1 MMRARL
7 LALSA
12 AVLLLSFAP
21 AAAQWTTLG
30 DMPAPARSGSTVTF
44 TSRQGVVAVTVL
56 SPDIMRVRFAPV
68 AKLGRDHSYAV
79 VTREFGD
86 PGATI
91 TTAGDTTTIAT
102 SALRMT
108 IRHRPFRIA
117 IADAQGT
124 SLDEDDPAM
133 GVAFSGAA
141 TRVFKRLRLD
151 EQVYGLGEK
160 NGKLNRR
167 GRMVGGY
174 SYTMWNSDTYGYD
187 ASTDPL
193 YASFP
198 FYMVMRNGRA
208 HGVFLDNTHRSNF
221 DIGHQF
227 QHILSF
233 GADGGELDYYFI
245 DGPDPKQ
252 VIARYT
258 QLTGRMPLPPMW
270 ALGYHQ
276 CRYSY
281 YPESRVRFIA
291 SNFRERRI
299 PADVIWLDIHYL
311 DGYNP
316 FTWDKSRFPD
326 PVRLVS
332 DLKQQGF
339 RTVTIID
346 PHPKKQPGWMVYDT
360 GLSGGHFVKNP
371 DGSVLEAPVWPS
383 QAERNP
389 GPSVFPDFSRPAT
402 RDWWGNLYKLLLDVG
417 VAGIWNDMNEPALFV
432 PPTGTM
438 PPDARHDNEGLQTDH
453 REIHNVYGMLMT
465 RSTFEG
471 LSRLRPDERPFVLTR
486 ATFSGGQR
494 YAALWPGDNVSTWT
508 ALQGTIPLLE
518 SLGISG
524 MPFVG
529 SDIGG
534 FADNAT
540 AELYTRWLQLG
551 VFYPFMR
558 SHTTFGTDDQEPWS
572 YGTAHEIVNRQA
584 IELRYRLLP
593 HIYNEMQKAS
603 ETGIPA
609 FRPLFLE
616 FPGDSR
622 TWDQD
627 DQFMFGG
634 DLIVAPVLRP
644 AERERGVFLPKG
656 HWFDFFTGRAYTG
669 DRHIIV
675 PVTLGTLPV
684 FARAGAFIFQQPVIQ
699 HTGEMARQ
707 PLHVTVYPAPSSSST
722 LYEDDGATLQYRS
735 GAFARRTFTQTRAA
749 GEQGRD
755 QNAAIQIAAAE
766 GTFRPSPRPL
776 VLSVR
781 WTGDAR
787 AVAAGGTALD
797 RVTAAELDKRPT
809 GWTMTDEGFVVVKVA
824 DRFDGLTITIQ

>member
-1 MMRARL
+1 MRRVIA
-7 LALSA
+7 LAV
-12 AVLLLSFAP
+12 AVLLVSFAP

-30 DMPAPARSGSTVTF
+30 DMPAPVRSGNTVTF
-44 TSRQGVVAVTVL
+44 ASKQGVVAVSVL
-56 SPDIMRVRFAPV
+56 SPEILRVRFAPV
-68 AKLGRDHSYAV
+68 PKFGRDHSYAV
-79 VTREFGD
+79 VARDFGD
-86 PGATI
+86 PRATI
-91 TTAGDTTTIAT
+91 TIGGGATTITTT
-102 SALRMT
+102 ALRMT
-108 IRHRPFRIA
+108 IRHQPFRIA

-133 GVAFSGAA
+133 GVAYSGSA
-141 TRVFKRLRLD
+141 TRVYKRLRLD

-167 GRMVGGY
+167 GKMVGGY
-174 SYTMWNSDTYGYD
+174 SYTMWNSDTFGYD
-187 ASTDPL
+187 ASIDPL

-198 FYMVMRNGRA
+198 FYMVLRNGRA

-227 QHILSF
+227 QHLLSF

-252 VIARYT
+252 VISRYT
-258 QLTGRMPLPPMW
+258 QLTGRMPLPSMW
-270 ALGYHQ
+270 SLGYHQ

-291 SNFRERRI
+291 NNFRERRI
-299 PADVIWLDIHYL
+299 PADVIWLDIHYQ

-316 FTWDKSRFPD
+316 FTWDRTRFPD
-326 PVRLVS
+326 PPGLVS
-332 DLKQQGF
+332 DLRKQGF

-346 PHPKKQPGWMVYDT
+346 PHPKKEPGWMVYDT
-360 GLSGGHFVKNP
+360 GLAGGHFVKNP
-371 DGSVLEAPVWPS
+371 DGTVLEAPVWPS

-438 PPDARHDNEGLQTDH
+438 PPDVRHDNEGQPTDH
-453 REIHNVYGMLMT
+453 GEIHNVYGMLMT

-486 ATFSGGQR
+486 ASFSGGQR

-508 ALQGTIPLLE
+508 ALQGTIPMLA

-540 AELYTRWLQLG
+540 AELYTRWLQVG

-558 SHTTFGTDDQEPWS
+558 SHTAFGTDDQEPWS
-572 YGTAHEIVNRQA
+572 YGPAHEIVNRQA

-603 ETGIPA
+603 DSGIPA
-609 FRPLFLE
+609 FRPMFVE

-627 DQFMFGG
+627 DQFMFGS

-644 AERERGVFLPKG
+644 GERERGVFLPKG
-656 HWFDFFTGRAYTG
+656 NWYDFFTGRPSSG
-669 DRHIIV
+669 DRFIGV

-684 FARAGAFIFQQPVIQ
+684 FVRAGAFIFQQPVVQ
-699 HTGEMARQ
+699 HTGEMAGQ
-707 PLHVTVYPAPSSSST
+707 PLHVSIYPAQSSSST
-722 LYEDDGATLQYRS
+722 LYEDDGATLKYRS
-735 GAFARRTFTQTRAA
+735 GAFAKRTFTQTRSST
-749 GEQGRD
+749 EQGRD
-755 QNAAIQIAAAE
+755 QNATIQIGSAE
-766 GTFRPSPRPL
+766 GSYRPGARSL

-781 WTGDAR
+781 WIGDAR
-787 AVAAGGTALD
+787 TVSAGGAALD
-797 RVTAAELDKRPT
+797 RVTPAELDKRAS
-809 GWTMTDEGFVVVKVA
+809 GWTATDEGFVIVKVA

>member
-1 MMRARL
+1 MRARL
-7 LALSA
+7 LALST
-12 AVLLLSFAP
+12 AVLLVSFTP

-30 DMPAPARSGSTVTF
+30 DMPAPARSGNTVTF
-44 TSRQGVVAVTVL
+44 TSKQGVVAVTVL
-56 SPDIMRVRFAPV
+56 SPEILRVRFAPV
-68 AKLGRDHSYAV
+68 AKLGRDHSYAI
-79 VTREFGD
+79 VTRDFGD
-86 PGATI
+86 PRATI
-91 TTAGDTTTIAT
+91 ATAGDTTTITT

-117 IADAQGT
+117 IADAQGA

-167 GRMVGGY
+167 GKMVGGY
-174 SYTMWNSDTYGYD
+174 SYTMWNSDTFGYD

-198 FYMVMRNGRA
+198 FYMVLRNGRA

-227 QHILSF
+227 QQLLSF

-252 VIARYT
+252 VISRYT
-258 QLTGRMPLPPMW
+258 QLTGRMPLPAMW
-270 ALGYHQ
+270 SLGYHQ

-291 SNFRERRI
+291 NNFRERRI
-299 PADVIWLDIHYL
+299 PADVIWLDVHYL

-326 PVRLVS
+326 PARLVS
-332 DLKQQGF
+332 DLRKQGF

-383 QAERNP
+383 QAEQNP

-402 RDWWGNLYKLLLDVG
+402 REWWGNLYKLPLDLG

-471 LSRLRPDERPFVLTR
+471 LSRLRPDDRPFVLTR

-508 ALQGTIPLLE
+508 ALQGTIPLLA

-540 AELYTRWLQLG
+540 AELYTRWLQVG

-593 HIYNEMQKAS
+593 HVYNEMQKAS

-609 FRPLFLE
+609 FRPLFVE

-627 DQFMFGG
+627 DQFMFGS

-644 AERERGVFLPKG
+644 GDRERGVFLPKG
-656 HWFDFFTGRAYTG
+656 NWYDFFTGRAYTG
-669 DRHIIV
+669 DRYINV

-684 FARAGAFIFQQPVIQ
+684 FVRAGAFIFQQPVVQ
-699 HTGEMARQ
+699 HTGEMAGQ
-707 PLHVTVYPAPSSSST
+707 PLHVTVFPAPSSSST
-722 LYEDDGATLQYRS
+722 LYEDDGATLKYRS
-735 GAFARRTFTQTRAA
+735 GGFAKRTFTQTRSAN
-749 GEQGRD
+749 EQGRD
-755 QNAAIQIAAAE
+755 QNATIQIASAE
-766 GTFRPSPRPL
+766 GSFRPAARSL
-776 VLSVR
+776 VLSIR
-781 WTGDAR
+781 WTGEAR
-787 AVAAGGTALD
+787 TVSAGGTALE
-797 RVTAAELDKRPT
+797 RVTSADLDKRQA
-809 GWTMTDEGFVVVKVA
+809 GWTTTDEGFVVVKVA